1 MAHYMTENKTNTN
14 PARVKMM
21 WNFSLVQKFTAS
33 EQGTTA
39 IEYALIASG
48 ISVAIIGTVTAL
60 GGDILGLFE
69 TVQSSLN

>member
-1 MAHYMTENKTNTN
+1 MAQFKTKNKTNTN
-14 PARVKMM
+14 STRVKMM
-21 WNFSLVQKFTAS
+21 WNFSLIQKFAVS
-33 EQGTTA
+33 EQGATA

-60 GGDILGLFE
+60 GGNLLGLFE